1 MSKARAKKI
10 KAILF
15 DVDGVL
21 TDGTIWL
28 VPSSGNTFVSE
39 EKRTS
44 VAEGG
49 LNIASGNIV
58 EAKGFN
64 AHDGVGFSLARMG
77 GLKTG
82 IITRRNSQTVA
93 LRAHDLKL
101 DIVYQGQ
108 MDKLK
113 TFHKILNDFN
123 FSAEQVAYVGDD
135 IVDLPVMEACGLA
148 ICVPNSRWE
157 VEQASHY
164 MTDHAGGQ
172 GAARDAI
179 EYILKAQG
187 ILKQSIEKYL
197 KSH

>member
-1 MSKARAKKI
+1 MSKTRAKKI
-10 KAILF
+10 KLILF

-28 VPSSGNTFVSE
+28 VPSNGNTSVTE

-108 MDKLK
+108 MDKLQ
-113 TFHKILNDFN
+113 TFHKILKDFD

-135 IVDLPVMEACGLA
+135 IVDLPVMNECGLA

-157 VEQASHY
+157 VEEASHF

-179 EYILKAQG
+179 EYILDAQQT
-187 ILKQSIEKYL
+187 LKPSIKKYL
-197 KSH
+197 NTR